1 MKLKIGDQ
9 LIGKKQRQRLNED
22 ITSSEVRLISEDGEQ
37 LGVVSIEV
45 ALEKAR
51 EVGLDLIEVGPNTKP
66 PVCKILDYGKLK
78 YEEKKKQQLSKKKQ
92 HVIKVKEIRLR
103 PRIDDHDLMTKLNQG
118 RKFLQDGAKLKVTL
132 MFRGREMARVDLGKL
147 VMEKVLEELS
157 DVAEVE
163 KDIPLEGRRMS
174 MILNAKQECQMP
186 KMKTR
191 RGAAKRFKVTG
202 SGRIKRNK
210 ANHRHMLIRRSN
222 KAKRKM
228 RQSGIVSSA
237 DRKLVKAMLG
247 I

>member
-1 MKLKIGDQ
+1 M
-9 LIGKKQRQRLNED
+9 
-22 ITSSEVRLISEDGEQ
+22 ISEDGEQ

-147 VMEKVLEELS
+147 VMEK
-157 DVAEVE
+157 
-163 KDIPLEGRRMS
+163 
-174 MILNAKQECQMP
+174 
-186 KMKTR
+186 
-191 RGAAKRFKVTG
+191 F
-202 SGRIKRNK
+202 
-210 ANHRHMLIRRSN
+210 
-222 KAKRKM
+222 
-228 RQSGIVSSA
+228 
-237 DRKLVKAMLG
+237 
-247 I
+247 

>member
-1 MKLKIGDQ
+1 MKLKIVDQ

-118 RKFLQDGAKLKVTL
+118 RKFLLY
-132 MFRGREMARVDLGKL
+132 
-147 VMEKVLEELS
+147 
-157 DVAEVE
+157 
-163 KDIPLEGRRMS
+163 
-174 MILNAKQECQMP
+174 
-186 KMKTR
+186 
-191 RGAAKRFKVTG
+191 
-202 SGRIKRNK
+202 
-210 ANHRHMLIRRSN
+210 
-222 KAKRKM
+222 
-228 RQSGIVSSA
+228 
-237 DRKLVKAMLG
+237 
-247 I
+247 